1 MVAPILPLVIFLLVM
16 YDVLLTPEFIKWM
29 DALDSVTADRISSVL
44 DRMAEGNW
52 GDYKA
57 LSGVS
62 GIFERR
68 LMGKGPGIRLYFC
81 RQGSNAVMIL
91 TAGDKATQQRG
102 DIARAQRLRER
113 YLQN

>member
-1 MVAPILPLVIFLLVM
+1 MLPLVIFISM
-16 YDVLLTPEFIKWM
+16 YDVLLTPEFIEWM
-29 DALDSVTADRISSVL
+29 DALDAVTADRVSSVL

-52 GDYKA
+52 GDCKI
-57 LSGVS
+57 LSGVG

-102 DIARAQRLRER
+102 DIARARRLRER
-113 YLQN
+113 YVKN

>member
-1 MVAPILPLVIFLLVM
+1 M
-16 YDVLLTPEFIKWM
+16 YNVLLTPEFIKWM

-52 GDYKA
+52 GDYKT
-57 LSGVS
+57 LSGVH

-81 RQGSNAVMIL
+81 RQGSNTVVML

-102 DIARAQRLRER
+102 DIARARRLRER